1 MKSFVRCFF
10 VFFLLSAAVVHAG
23 EIGGEWTV
31 YGPYYRLM
39 HRAPDGLLKKDL
51 PAKLRVGSQT
61 QPAVKG
67 TPADGKLDITAL
79 MGKSNP
85 RRAFYVCIPI
95 QAAKDE
101 TMRIGA
107 GADWSMDL
115 YLNGQPVGDTLMDGN
130 VAWPPTN
137 SDHIFTL
144 NLKRGKN
151 LLVVGVMGGL
161 STQQLLIKPDPAG
174 KPQVVSTKQ
183 FGKEK
188 LPPVAAV
195 AEKWKN
201 GTGKAQFQPN

>member
-10 VFFLLSAAVVHAG
+10 VFFLLSAVNLHAG

-101 TMRIGA
+101 TMKIGA

-115 YLNGQPVGDTLMDGN
+115 YLNGKPVGDTLMDGN

-137 SDHIFTL
+137 SDR
-144 NLKRGKN
+144 KS
-151 LLVVGVMGGL
+151 VV
-161 STQQLLIKPDPAG
+161 
-174 KPQVVSTKQ
+174 
-183 FGKEK
+183 
-188 LPPVAAV
+188 
-195 AEKWKN
+195 
-201 GTGKAQFQPN
+201 